1 MTRDNS
7 YVHMYGTAWKKI
19 RAQHLRLHPLC
30 VTCQA
35 EGKLTVA
42 NVVDHIKDHKGDYDL
57 FFATDNHQSLC
68 KRHHDIKTAS
78 TAGGFGNK
86 QGKAR
91 VRSECGADGIPVD
104 RSHHWR

>member
-1 MTRDNS
+1 MKRNNS
-7 YVHMYGTAWKKI
+7 FTHMYGTAWKKI
-19 RAQHLRLHPLC
+19 RAHHLRQQPLC

-35 EGKLTVA
+35 EGKLTPA
-42 NVVDHIKDHKGDYDL
+42 NVVDHIQDHKGDFAL
-57 FFATDNHQSLC
+57 FYTPGNLQSLC

-86 QGKAR
+86 QGKAK

-104 RSHHWR
+104 RAHHWR